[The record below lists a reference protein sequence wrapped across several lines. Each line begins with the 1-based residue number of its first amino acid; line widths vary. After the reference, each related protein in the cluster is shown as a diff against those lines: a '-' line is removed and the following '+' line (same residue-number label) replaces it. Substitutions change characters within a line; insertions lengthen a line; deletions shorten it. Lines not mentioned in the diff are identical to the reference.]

1 MKKYCFMI
9 TGSQLWLDVAFELH
23 SRGIAEPV
31 FWLGDD
37 RHLSP
42 AKEKFGD
49 VVLSMND
56 FVHYQHK
63 LQDINFDGQ
72 AAEFFTS
79 ENYLRA
85 KDRCLKMMDR
95 LDLYGLFS
103 RQDREVIFN
112 KLAICILN
120 KLNTAKPQ
128 VLIMAEMAHSHAQ
141 YLVLEICLYLD
152 LEIIK
157 FNNWNL
163 APLLYMQNVRTGER
177 YASKR
182 EIDESLSTQL
192 EVKITEYVSA
202 VLEAKELSSFEL
214 GYMKKQRLALGRRF
228 QLVSFLKSGWIQLV
242 KETWFQFRKNHS
254 SEYYSINP
262 YGLGFLTRLKI
273 KRSRTKNLLQELN
286 RKSDQLNLKKKFVYF
301 GLHFEPERTTN
312 PDGGVFHDQILSIIA
327 LRKILPA
334 DFEIIVKEHP
344 SQFYI
349 YERGSRGRSPL
360 FYDLL
365 KNIKG
370 VQLAHY
376 EEDSFNLIRES
387 VFVATITGTLALE
400 AAILGKRGLIFGD
413 SWFSG
418 TPNVIAW
425 RDGLEYEDFFKE
437 EIKPPDEILKFL
449 LDQKALTTVPGC
461 QNISSEKL
469 YAGFTSNEKFRQ
481 AENDGVMD
489 FMENLFSRLTE

>member
-1 MKKYCFMI
+1 MKKYCFMM

-37 RHLSP
+37 RHLSS

-112 KLAICILN
+112 KLAICILD
-120 KLNTAKPQ
+120 KLDTAKPQ

-157 FNNWNL
+157 FNNWML

-177 YASKR
+177 YAVNR
-182 EIDESLSTQL
+182 VIDESLSKQL
-192 EVKITEYVSA
+192 EVKITEYVSR

-214 GYMKKQRLALGRRF
+214 DYMKKQRLMLGRRF

-254 SEYYSINP
+254 STYYNINP

-286 RKSDQLNLKKKFVYF
+286 RKSDQLSLKKKFVYF

-312 PDGGVFHDQILSIIA
+312 PDGGVFHDQILAIIA
-327 LRKILPA
+327 LRKILPSEV
-334 DFEIIVKEHP
+334 EIIVKEHP

-349 YERGSRGRSPL
+349 FERGSRGRSPL

-376 EEDSFNLIRES
+376 EEDSFNLIRGS

-400 AAILGKRGLIFGD
+400 AAILGKKGLIFGD
-413 SWFSG
+413 SWFTD
-418 TPNVIAW
+418 TPNVICW
-425 RDGLEYEDFFKE
+425 RDGLKYEDFFKE
-437 EIKPPDEILKFL
+437 DIKSSDEILKFL

-461 QNISSEKL
+461 QNISSEKAN
-469 YAGFTSNEKFRQ
+469 AGFTSNEKFRQ

-489 FMENLFSRLTE
+489 FMENLFSRLPE